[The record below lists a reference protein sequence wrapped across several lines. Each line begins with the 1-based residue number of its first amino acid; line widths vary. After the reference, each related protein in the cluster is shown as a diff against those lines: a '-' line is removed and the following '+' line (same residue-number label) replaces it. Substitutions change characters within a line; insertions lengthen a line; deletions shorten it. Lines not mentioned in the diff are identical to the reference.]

1 MTERLSVSG
10 AENNSRCKGITMKVI
25 VKIIAAAFV
34 FLLYAGAAHSE
45 QTADMVIVEKSESRL
60 YLMRAGEAFASFH
73 VVFGSNPKGH
83 KQQQGDERTPEGRY
97 VLGYKNAGS
106 AFYKSIH
113 ISYPNTKDREEAR
126 KRGVRPGGDI
136 MIHGQKNGYGQFAI
150 IAQRFNWT
158 NGCIALS
165 DRDMDLVWN
174 AVKPGTPIEIRP

>member
-1 MTERLSVSG
+1 MIERRTVFS
-10 AENNSRCKGITMKVI
+10 AANSWRFKVKLMKVG

-34 FLLYAGAAHSE
+34 FLLYAGAAHCE
-45 QTADMVIVEKSESRL
+45 QTADRVIVEKSESRL
-60 YLMRAGEAFASFH
+60 YLMRAGDAFASFH
-73 VVFGSNPKGH
+73 VAFGANPEGH
-83 KQQQGDERTPEGRY
+83 KQQQGDERTPEGQY

-113 ISYPNTKDREEAR
+113 ISYNAKDRAEAR
-126 KRGVRPGGDI
+126 KRGVNPGGDI
-136 MIHGQKNGYGQFAI
+136 MIHGQKNGYGKFSAI
-150 IAQRFNWT
+150 VQRFNWT

>member
-1 MTERLSVSG
+1 MFSAANRSYGKV
-10 AENNSRCKGITMKVI
+10 KPMKVI

-34 FLLYAGAAHSE
+34 FLLYAGAAYSE
-45 QTADMVIVEKSESRL
+45 QAADMVIVEKSESRL
-60 YLMRAGEAFASFH
+60 YLMRAGEAIASFH

-83 KQQQGDERTPEGRY
+83 KQQQGDERTPEGQY

-113 ISYPNTKDREEAR
+113 ISYPNAKDREEAR